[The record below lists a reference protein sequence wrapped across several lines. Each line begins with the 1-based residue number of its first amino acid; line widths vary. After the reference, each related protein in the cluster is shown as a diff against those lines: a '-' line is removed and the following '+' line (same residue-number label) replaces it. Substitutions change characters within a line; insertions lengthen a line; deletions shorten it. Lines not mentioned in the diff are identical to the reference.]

1 MVFSSRRCLC
11 TLHLQPLFMGFL
23 YALFTISLF
32 GNRAVST
39 NLYFREKN
47 FRILMMRKFRLAE
60 PVHLMC
66 WVENFSRSQSAT
78 GIEGEGAGALM
89 KVHVLPSQSEIVAI
103 GPCLGLQAFLS

>member
-1 MVFSSRRCLC
+1 M
-11 TLHLQPLFMGFL
+11 LHFHAAGGGPPLAPPRPAPADLEQLRDVG
-23 YALFTISLF
+23 AEF

-47 FRILMMRKFRLAE
+47 FRIIMMRKFRLAE

-89 KVHVLPSQSEIVAI
+89 KVHVLPSQSEICGYWSV
-103 GPCLGLQAFLS
+103 S

>member
-1 MVFSSRRCLC
+1 MKPGISRME
-11 TLHLQPLFMGFL
+11 PG
-23 YALFTISLF
+23 ISRD

-103 GPCLGLQAFLS
+103 GPCLELQAFLSCSHAC